1 MKYTLLFT
9 LFLLISAPL
18 FAQVTLSGKITDEQG
33 KPISFAS
40 IYIKNT
46 TKGTSAN
53 SEGEYTLQ
61 LKPGSYDVQYKAV
74 GYKQESRHVDLN
86 TNQTVNLVLAAE
98 TYQLKDVTVN
108 AGGEDPAYA

>member
-18 FAQVTLSGKITDEQG
+18 FAQVTLSGKITDDQN
-33 KPISFAS
+33 KPIPFAS

-61 LKPGSYDVQYKAV
+61 LKPGTYEVQYKAV
-74 GYKQESRHVDLN
+74 GYREESRKVELN
-86 TNQTVNLVLAAE
+86 TAKTLNVILTSE
-98 TYQLKDVTVN
+98 TYQLGDVVIKS
-108 AGGEDPAYA
+108 G